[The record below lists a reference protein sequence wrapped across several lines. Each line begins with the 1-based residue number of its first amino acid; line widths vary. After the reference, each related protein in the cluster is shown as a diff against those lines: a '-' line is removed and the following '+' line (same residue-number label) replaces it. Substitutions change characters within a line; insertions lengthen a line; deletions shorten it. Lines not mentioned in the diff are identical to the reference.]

1 MDTNSIGIPLKKE
14 IKTIIKNGVYV
25 SDCFDYYK
33 ICKGLIRFEMSR
45 PKIAFAYFG
54 VVEKSLK
61 LNWYSSSCFAIN
73 CFILASLI
81 YFPRKKKFHSK
92 KLLFLE

>member
-1 MDTNSIGIPLKKE
+1 M
-14 IKTIIKNGVYV
+14 

-54 VVEKSLK
+54 VIEKSLK

-81 YFPRKKKFHSK
+81 YFPRKKKFFILRNCYFWSDTFDFMVAFSGNIK
-92 KLLFLE
+92 ACKGSRRS